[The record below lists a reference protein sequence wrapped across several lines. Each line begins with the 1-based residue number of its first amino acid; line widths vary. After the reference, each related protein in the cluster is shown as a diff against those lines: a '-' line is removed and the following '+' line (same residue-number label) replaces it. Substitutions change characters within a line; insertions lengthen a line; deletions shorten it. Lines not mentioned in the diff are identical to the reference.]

1 MEKALL
7 VASVMG
13 PIYVLV
19 GLSVL
24 LYAGQWQKVIE
35 SWKKDHLQM
44 MTLKLLMG
52 ILGLIII
59 QMYNVW
65 EWNVWVLVTL
75 TGWCMLAKSV
85 LYFLLPGW
93 FITGAL
99 DLAKNPT
106 LIYAGGLVSTVACA
120 VLSYYVYF
128 L

>member
-52 ILGLIII
+52 ILGLIVI
-59 QMYNVW
+59 QIYNVW

-99 DLAKNPT
+99 DLAKNST
-106 LIYAGGLVSTVACA
+106 LIYVGGLVSTVVGA